1 MSIVSQIFS
10 FVQGAFVAAAKRRR
24 QRLVLVD
31 VMRLGPARLE
41 ALGVDVFAVREA
53 LTAKPAAG
61 AREVVKLGCE
71 QGFAS
76 HA

>member
-1 MSIVSQIFS
+1 MGIVSQFFS
-10 FVQGAFVAAAKRRR
+10 FVQDGFVAAAKRRR

-31 VMRLGPARLE
+31 MMRFGPARLE

-53 LTAKPAAG
+53 LAAKPAA
-61 AREVVKLGCE
+61 AREVVELGCE
-71 QGFAS
+71 CGLAS